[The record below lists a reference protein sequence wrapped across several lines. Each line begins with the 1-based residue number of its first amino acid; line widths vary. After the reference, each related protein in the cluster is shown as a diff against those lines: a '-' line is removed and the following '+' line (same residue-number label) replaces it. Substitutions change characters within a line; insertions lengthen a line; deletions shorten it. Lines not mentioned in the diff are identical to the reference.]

1 MNGCQRGLLRS
12 GPIQSTEGC
21 CRPGEQGGAGRLAAR
36 ALGRCQSDM
45 DPTKHCPDSV
55 RKPCIPSRG
64 ASPVDSPR
72 CCTHIPTMPFT
83 PHPHTPWLARCVYP
97 QGWQVSAFAD
107 TRQCTQKAGLTLWDW
122 EKTHQLDHFA
132 LL

>member
-1 MNGCQRGLLRS
+1 MNGCQRGLLHS
-12 GPIQSTEGC
+12 GPIQNTEGC
-21 CRPGEQGGAGRLAAR
+21 CRTGEQVEAGRIAAR
-36 ALGRCQSDM
+36 ALRRRQRDV
-45 DPTKHCPDSV
+45 DPTNHFPDSI
-55 RKPCIPSRG
+55 RKPCIPSRD
-64 ASPVDSPR
+64 ASPMDPPR
-72 CCTHIPTMPFT
+72 YGMDIPTMPFT
-83 PHPHTPWLARCVYP
+83 PHPHTPWLARVCP